1 MADFLGTPMDDML
14 RGTPY
19 DDMLTGMDG
28 DDVLSGWG
36 GDDDIQGGAGNDRL
50 IGGPGADMLNG
61 GPGSMDIASYTG
73 SPGGVRVDLATS
85 FTDTTDERPAVR
97 GGHAEG
103 DSLTSIEV
111 IWGSAFGDIFF
122 GNHSPN
128 HLFGNA
134 GDDIIHGR
142 GGNDLLRGGP
152 DNDLL
157 GGEGTD
163 DEEGDDTLY
172 GDGGGDQ
179 LKGGT
184 GDDTLFG
191 GMGNDELMGGSGS
204 DVLEGGPGADMLNG
218 GNGIDTAAY
227 KMSPEAVTVD
237 LRHPMPTDPKVMAP
251 MGGDAEGDTLEGIEN
266 LRGSMYGDMLTGL
279 DPQTAEDG
287 TVLYNGANKLF
298 GNMGDDMLKGMGG
311 DDTLQG
317 GKGDDTLYGGE
328 GDDKLMGEMGDD
340 ALKGEDG
347 DDTLI
352 GGPGADKLF
361 GHKFDA
367 ETMKPDDEGDS
378 MDDTADYSMSDAG
391 VTIDLSKVTRAMP
404 TPTGEGGHAEG
415 DEFFDIEHLKG
426 SMHDDM
432 LGGNDEMNTL
442 YGMGGD
448 DMLSG
453 GANKDK
459 LMGDAGDDT
468 LEGGMGIDELKGG
481 AGDDVFVYKGAT
493 IDDIVPDAA
502 TDDTD
507 TPDADES
514 LHRAIDL
521 DTLDGGEFDTSN
533 DGDLLVDGGAG
544 MDTIDVSAA
553 THNSAT
559 SGVNVDLNTRV
570 VTKRPTDDT
579 DTTDVN
585 EANVGKM
592 DVAVY
597 TSIEKVIGGD
607 GHDRLTGYESS
618 STTLVGGAGND
629 IMTGGDRADMI
640 EGGSGHD
647 SMVGGEGDDTIVGGA
662 GNDTLNG
669 GLGTD
674 RYVYTGGRDT
684 ITMFEISLRG
694 DSEKIDITSQGLTEA
709 DVEQILATAAEI
721 TVRGVTGRGL
731 NFDDRDADGNLL
743 PATDTNYELLLG
755 GVGTDDEMVVE
766 DFII

>member
-1 MADFLGTPMDDML
+1 
-14 RGTPY
+14 
-19 DDMLTGMDG
+19 
-28 DDVLSGWG
+28 
-36 GDDDIQGGAGNDRL
+36 
-50 IGGPGADMLNG
+50 MLNG

-134 GDDIIHGR
+134 GDDIIRGR

-191 GMGNDELMGGSGS
+191 GMGDDELMGGSGS

-218 GNGIDTAAY
+218 GNGIDTAAYKGIDTAAY

-311 DDTLQG
+311 DDTLHG

-367 ETMKPDDEGDS
+367 ETMKPDGMGDS
-378 MDDTADYSMSDAG
+378 MNDTADYSMSDAA
-391 VTIDLSKVTRAMP
+391 VTIDLSKTTRAMP

-426 SMHDDM
+426 SMYGDM
-432 LGGNDEMNTL
+432 LGGDGEMNTL

-453 GANKDK
+453 GANDDK

-468 LEGGMGIDELKGG
+468 LDGGMGIDELKGG

-521 DTLDGGEFDTSN
+521 DTLDGGEFDISN

-553 THNSAT
+553 THNST
-559 SGVNVDLNTRV
+559 TDGVNVDLNTRV
-570 VTKRPTDDT
+570 VTDRPTDDT
-579 DTTDVN
+579 ETTEVN
-585 EANVGKM
+585 EANVGKTDM
-592 DVAVY
+592 AVY

-607 GHDRLTGYESS
+607 GHDRLTGYESI

-629 IMTGGDRADMI
+629 IMKGGDRADML

-647 SMVGGEGDDTIVGGA
+647 SMVGGAGDDTIVGGA
-662 GNDTLNG
+662 GNDTLRG

-674 RYVYTGGRDT
+674 RYVYTGGRDS
-684 ITMFEISLRG
+684 IGEFEISLRG
-694 DSEKIDITSQGLTEA
+694 DSEKIDITSQGLTED
-709 DVEQILATAAEI
+709 DVEKILGTAVEI
-721 TVRGVTGRGL
+721 TVRGITGRGL
-731 NFDDRDADGNLL
+731 NFDDTDADGNLL
-743 PATDTNYELLLG
+743 PATGTNYELLLG
-755 GVGTDDEMVVE
+755 GVGTDDEIVVA

>member
-134 GDDIIHGR
+134 GDDIIRGR

-179 LKGGT
+179 LQGGT
-184 GDDTLFG
+184 GNDLLFG
-191 GMGNDELMGGSGS
+191 GMGADELLGGAGN
-204 DVLEGGPGADMLNG
+204 DTLEGGPGADMLTG
-218 GNGIDTAAY
+218 GTGMDTAGY
-227 KMSPEAVTVD
+227 TMSSEAVMVD
-237 LRHPMPTDPKVMAP
+237 LRYQVTKDDDKIKAP
-251 MGGDAEGDTLEGIEN
+251 MGGDAMGDTLMGIAH
-266 LRGSMYGDMLTGL
+266 LRGSDHGDTLIG
-279 DPQTAEDG
+279 DETAN
-287 TVLYNGANKLF
+287 TLKA
-298 GNMGDDMLKGMGG
+298 NMGDDMLKGMGG
-311 DDTLQG
+311 DDTLHG

-367 ETMKPDDEGDS
+367 ETMKPDGMGDS
-378 MDDTADYSMSDAG
+378 MNDTADYSMSDAA
-391 VTIDLSKVTRAMP
+391 VTIDLSKTTRAMP

-426 SMHDDM
+426 SMYGDM
-432 LGGNDEMNTL
+432 LGGDGEMNTL

-453 GANKDK
+453 GANDDK

-468 LEGGMGIDELKGG
+468 LDGGMGIDELKGG

-521 DTLDGGEFDTSN
+521 DTLDGGEFDISN

-553 THNSAT
+553 THNSTT
-559 SGVNVDLNTRV
+559 SGVNVDLNARV
-570 VTKRPTDDT
+570 VTARPTDDT
-579 DTTDVN
+579 ETTVN
-585 EANVGKM
+585 EANVGKT

-607 GHDRLTGYESS
+607 GHDRLTGYESI

-629 IMTGGDRADMI
+629 IMKGGDRADML
-640 EGGSGHD
+640 EGGSGAD
-647 SMVGGEGDDTIVGGA
+647 SMVGGAGDDTIVGGA
-662 GNDTLNG
+662 GNDTLRG

-674 RYVYTGGRDT
+674 RYVYTGGRDS
-684 ITMFEISLRG
+684 IGEFEISLRG
-694 DSEKIDITSQGLTEA
+694 DSEKIDITSQGLTED
-709 DVEQILATAAEI
+709 DVEKILKTATEI
-721 TVRGVTGRGL
+721 TVRGITGRGL
-731 NFDDRDADGNLL
+731 NFDDTDADGNLL
-743 PATDTNYELLLG
+743 PASDTNYELLLG
-755 GVGTDDEMVVE
+755 GVGTDDEIVVA

>member
-1 MADFLGTPMDDML
+1 MAIYGGTYMDDLLMGTPDADVL
-14 RGTPY
+14 WG
-19 DDMLTGMDG
+19 GMG
-28 DDVLSGWG
+28 DDTLE
-36 GDDDIQGGAGNDRL
+36 GGAGDDRL
-50 IGGPGADMLNG
+50 AGGPGGDKLNG
-61 GPGSMDIASYTG
+61 GPGTMDIASYAM
-73 SPGGVRVDLATS
+73 SPSGVHVDLSTS
-85 FTDTTDERPAVR
+85 FTSNMDERPAVR
-97 GGHAEG
+97 GGDAEG
-103 DSLTSIEV
+103 DSLTGIEV
-111 IWGSAFGDIFF
+111 LWGSDFGDILL

-134 GDDIIHGR
+134 GDDIIHGG

-152 DNDLL
+152 DNDRL
-157 GGEGTD
+157 GGIAVRQGDGTFAGQ
-163 DEEGDDTLY
+163 DEAGNDTLY
-172 GDGGGDQ
+172 GGEGGDQ
-179 LKGGT
+179 LQGGT
-184 GDDTLFG
+184 GNDLLFG
-191 GMGNDELMGGSGS
+191 GMGADELLGGAGN
-204 DVLEGGPGADMLNG
+204 DTLEGGPGADMLTG
-218 GNGIDTAAY
+218 GTGMDTAGY
-227 KMSPEAVTVD
+227 TMSSEAVMVD
-237 LRHPMPTDPKVMAP
+237 LRYQVTKDDDKIKAP
-251 MGGDAEGDTLEGIEN
+251 MGGDAMGDTLMGIAH
-266 LRGSMYGDMLTGL
+266 LRGSDHGDTLIG
-279 DPQTAEDG
+279 DETAN
-287 TVLYNGANKLF
+287 TLKA
-298 GNMGDDMLKGMGG
+298 NMGDDMLKGMDG
-311 DDTLQG
+311 DDTLHG

-367 ETMKPDDEGDS
+367 ETMKPDGMGDS
-378 MDDTADYSMSDAG
+378 MNDTADYSMSDAA
-391 VTIDLSKVTRAMP
+391 VTIDLSKTTRAMP

-426 SMHDDM
+426 SMYGDM
-432 LGGNDEMNTL
+432 LGGDGEMNTL

-453 GANKDK
+453 GANDDK

-468 LEGGMGIDELKGG
+468 LDGGMGIDELKGG

-521 DTLDGGEFDTSN
+521 DTLDGGEFDISN

-553 THNSAT
+553 THNSTT
-559 SGVNVDLNTRV
+559 SGVNVDLNARV
-570 VTKRPTDDT
+570 VTARPTDDT
-579 DTTDVN
+579 ETTVN
-585 EANVGKM
+585 EANVGKT

-607 GHDRLTGYESS
+607 GHDRLTGYESI

-629 IMTGGDRADMI
+629 TLTGGDRADML
-640 EGGSGHD
+640 EGGSGAD

-674 RYVYTGGRDT
+674 TYVYTRGRDS
-684 ITMFEISLRG
+684 ITEFEISLRG

-709 DVEQILATAAEI
+709 DVERILETAAEI
-721 TVRGVTGRGL
+721 TVGGITGRAL
-731 NFDDRDADGNLL
+731 NFDDTDADGNLL
-743 PATDTNYELLLG
+743 LASDTNYELLLG
-755 GVGTDDEMVVE
+755 GVGTDDEIVVE